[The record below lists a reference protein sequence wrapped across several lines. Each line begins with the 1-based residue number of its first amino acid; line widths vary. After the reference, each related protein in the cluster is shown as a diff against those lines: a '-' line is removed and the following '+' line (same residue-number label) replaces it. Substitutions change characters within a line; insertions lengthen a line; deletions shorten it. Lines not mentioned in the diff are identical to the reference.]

1 MFPRTMIAEGLNKE
15 VLVVYLCAYTGTG
28 NKCTYYL
35 VKSCNVAINA
45 INGFFLTSML
55 FWFSLKKRQ
64 KKEKESKQG

>member
-1 MFPRTMIAEGLNKE
+1 MFPRTTIAEGLNKE

-45 INGFFLTSML
+45 CKLFFVNEHVILV
-55 FWFSLKKRQ
+55 
-64 KKEKESKQG
+64 